1 MSRQDDDFFVGYLSR
16 WPATLKTFLP
26 LVALLFIAGFAV
38 GAIAVSATQDDPGNG
53 AIQWGQRLTER
64 GYIYA
69 EPYPHLRQAPTAEHP
84 QGRTFTM
91 VRAGKRGVQDLAT
104 RFDGQFV
111 EVLGVWTRRGEL
123 EMIQAGGRQGK
134 PAVAAVEPDYA
145 VDALTVTEDLGRWR
159 IAGEICDGKCY
170 LGAMRPGRGL
180 AHKACAN
187 LCIIGGAPA
196 VLVTAEPVEGTEFL
210 LLADETGAPLPEGV
224 YDLTAILIEA
234 EGQLE
239 RRGDL
244 LVFKIDFDSVR
255 RL

>member
-1 MSRQDDDFFVGYLSR
+1 MNQQEDDFFVGYLSR
-16 WPATLKTFLP
+16 WPANLRVFLP
-26 LVALLFIAGFAV
+26 VVALLFVVGFAV
-38 GAIAVSATQDDPGNG
+38 GAIAISATQDDPGDG

-84 QGRTFTM
+84 QGRTYTI
-91 VRAGKRGVQDLAT
+91 VRAGKRGAQDQASTL
-104 RFDGQFV
+104 DGRFV
-111 EVLGVWTRRGEL
+111 ELNGVWTRRGAL
-123 EMIQAGGRQGK
+123 EMIQLGGMPGARI
-134 PAVAAVEPDYA
+134 VDPDYPP
-145 VDALTVTEDLGRWR
+145 DALTPVEDLGRWR

-170 LGAMRPGRGL
+170 AGAMRPGRGL

-187 LCIIGGAPA
+187 LCLIGGAPA
-196 VLVTAEPVEGTEFL
+196 VLVTAEPVEGAEFL
-210 LLADETGAPLPEGV
+210 LLADASGAPLPEGV

-234 EGQLE
+234 EGRLE

-244 LVFKIDFDSVR
+244 LVFRIDFDTVR